1 MKIKC
6 LHCDGAGVIHECVS
20 EVNPIDISKRYQDE
34 IQELKADA
42 IKCKADHEKLCA
54 MNPRAKESYDS
65 QLALTLETLNERADE
80 ILKRD

>member
-6 LHCDGAGVIHECVS
+6 IHCDGAGAIHKCVS
-20 EVNPIDISKRYQDE
+20 EVDIDTISPRHTDE
-34 IQELKADA
+34 IQELKTDA
-42 IKCKADHEKLCA
+42 IKCKADHEKLCT

-65 QLALTLETLNERADE
+65 QLAETLTKINERADE

>member
-20 EVNPIDISKRYQDE
+20 EVNPIDISNRHQDE
-34 IQELKADA
+34 IQELKTDA
-42 IKCKADHEKLCA
+42 IKCKADHEKLVKI
-54 MNPRAKESYDS
+54 NPRAKESYDS
-65 QLALTLETLNERADE
+65 QLADTLIKLNERADE